1 MPPSADGGFRAVS
14 IRWRNLE
21 RLYKEAGSTP
31 APLTDKLYIIEKIF
45 DKDFRDALE
54 NGLIEAGIEKS
65 EANRIIK
72 ENYQRQLK
80 KVAIKRLEDI
90 IECLR
95 WDNYNSIPIQES
107 PSGDGYGQ
115 DNYYI
120 DFSDITDCE
129 DIGDIINKLNDN
141 D

>member
-1 MPPSADGGFRAVS
+1 M
-14 IRWRNLE
+14 
-21 RLYKEAGSTP
+21 
-31 APLTDKLYIIEKIF
+31 EKIF

-54 NGLIEAGIEKS
+54 KGLIEAGIEKS

>member
-1 MPPSADGGFRAVS
+1 M
-14 IRWRNLE
+14 
-21 RLYKEAGSTP
+21 
-31 APLTDKLYIIEKIF
+31 EKIF

-54 NGLIEAGIEKS
+54 KGLIEAGINES
-65 EANRIIK
+65 EANKIIK

-80 KVAIKRLEDI
+80 EVAIKRLEDI

-120 DFSDITDCE
+120 DFLYKR
-129 DIGDIINKLNDN
+129 GNKWGKSWCMG
-141 D
+141 